1 MKDVVFEHMVEVI
14 TIVSGNGADD
24 FNARQLL
31 YRLRPIVKEANGQT
45 LTTKNFNKI
54 LTAYE
59 NEHSEIEGMYRDPRG
74 SISHPHTGNV
84 IPLSTRSVENYVRPF
99 WEFNK
104 IIFIEKEGFSD
115 AARRRGWDKR
125 HDCMVMSSKG
135 FGTRAAKDFIDKLAE
150 HDEPVDVYAVT
161 DADAA
166 GTLIY
171 ETLQKATAARGARK
185 IRIVHL
191 GLQPW
196 EAVEMGLEVEEF
208 DAERDDQQ
216 RPVTNH
222 QQAVAQYVRNYD
234 NENGTN
240 WAEWLQ
246 THRVELNVM
255 TTPPADGVARP
266 QDGRARCGQVD
277 SAA

>member
-135 FGTRAAKDFIDKLAE
+135 FYSRGQRLHRQACRA
-150 HDEPVDVYAVT
+150 
-161 DADAA
+161 
-166 GTLIY
+166 
-171 ETLQKATAARGARK
+171 
-185 IRIVHL
+185 
-191 GLQPW
+191 
-196 EAVEMGLEVEEF
+196 
-208 DAERDDQQ
+208 
-216 RPVTNH
+216 
-222 QQAVAQYVRNYD
+222 
-234 NENGTN
+234 
-240 WAEWLQ
+240 
-246 THRVELNVM
+246 
-255 TTPPADGVARP
+255 
-266 QDGRARCGQVD
+266 
-277 SAA
+277 